1 MDIDHHLQ
9 QAIIELLKQSSEP
22 VRYTDLKD
30 PAIENSLFSY
40 HLNKLLTRGML
51 QKIDDG
57 YSLTVEG
64 ARWLNDNGSSIKSSE
79 APRIA
84 VALVIRDEAD
94 NYLIGRRTGQM
105 KATINDYITPSV
117 RYSNDED
124 LPDQVRRAMAE
135 FIPNDSLIEQKDCG
149 FVQIRAS
156 YINDV
161 IMRALFY
168 VTAIRVR
175 NFEPVTPYEWLSRQQ
190 INAIDHP
197 SARILQG
204 LIDHT
209 SDIEKSMVTPV
220 VPG

>member
-30 PAIENSLFSY
+30 PAIENSLFSH
-40 HLNKLLTRGML
+40 HLNKLLTRGMV

-84 VALVIRDEAD
+84 VALVIQDEAG
-94 NYLIGRRTGQM
+94 NYLIGQRTGQM

-124 LPDQVRRAMAE
+124 LPEQVQRAITK
-135 FIPNDSLIEQKDCG
+135 FIPEGCVIEQKDNG
-149 FVQIRAS
+149 FVQLRAT
-156 YINDV
+156 YIDDV
-161 IMRALFY
+161 VMRVLFH
-168 VTAIRVR
+168 VTAVQVR
-175 NFEPVTPYEWLSRQQ
+175 HFEPMIPYEWLSREQ
-190 INAIDHP
+190 INIIDHP

-204 LIDHT
+204 LIDYVDSA
-209 SDIEKSMVTPV
+209 SDDISTPV
-220 VPG
+220 ITG